1 MPEQLVKAR
10 KLNQFTRKVYWV
22 SNDKDNIP
30 RPVRFSDFLVIL
42 TGFIHNLAQTF
53 EAMTSELMELS
64 IYHSNQKTK
73 TIRAWEDMT
82 SDLEK
87 LGEETDG

>member
-1 MPEQLVKAR
+1 
-10 KLNQFTRKVYWV
+10 V
-22 SNDKDNIP
+22 SNDNNDIP
-30 RPVRFSDFLVIL
+30 RPVRPSDFLVIL

-64 IYHSNQKTK
+64 IYHSNQKTR
-73 TIRAWEDMT
+73 THRAWEDMT
-82 SDLEK
+82 ADLEK

>member
-1 MPEQLVKAR
+1 
-10 KLNQFTRKVYWV
+10 VYWV
-22 SNDKDNIP
+22 SNDNNDIP
-30 RPVRFSDFLVIL
+30 RPVRPSDFLVIL
-42 TGFIHNLAQTF
+42 TGFVHNLAQTF

-82 SDLEK
+82 ADLEK